1 MKMDGRNHGH
11 HKYEGGRL
19 PPTSL
24 LRIITYFSQFATLL
38 CSLNFRGGRT
48 AWEYRRTIRI
58 FQRGGRHDDPLEILL
73 IQFYSSHNL
82 CSWGRTRRDARPSN
96 SNKILSGPR
105 DNFCVGPS
113 PPFFSCVYSFVYWPV
128 TVGGIFLCLH
138 LLQRIV
144 VACQYRVYRSV
155 FPLRAVKSR
164 QSARHRARRKRT
176 TTNWLSAEFYH
187 RESENLI

>member
-38 CSLNFRGGRT
+38 CSLNLRGGRT

-105 DNFCVGPS
+105 DNFCVVSVFGAWVE
-113 PPFFSCVYSFVYWPV
+113 FSCVFIYFNELWLPV
-128 TVGGIFLCLH
+128 GTGCTVQFSPSGQSSPASQHGIEPDGRGRRLTDWV
-138 LLQRIV
+138 RNSITE
-144 VACQYRVYRSV
+144 RV
-155 FPLRAVKSR
+155 K
-164 QSARHRARRKRT
+164 
-176 TTNWLSAEFYH
+176 
-187 RESENLI
+187 I